1 MAVLAPT
8 SNGYH
13 FTVYTAAD
21 IQRFLG
27 WQEKIS
33 EAIAMLE
40 SNIEVMK
47 SLMRFYTKLE
57 ENRDFDLRL
66 SCTDDIEEFC
76 NQLCNMVNDFTLQI
90 SRARA
95 LVKLTGDRGELIK
108 QHRLERLNQNME
120 REAIMVRI
128 VTIVTLIYLPATF
141 VSTFFSTDII
151 KYQGQD
157 SPQGNFSPVAMERW
171 LQILEP
177 TKQDPASGMEYYEFA
192 VKAYLKGY
200 EDIYKLESEAFRGF
214 NNTTD
219 PKSLGVVTYLGE
231 YTLHNRG
238 REQDLDEY
246 LADTY
251 PPVLNREIIAFWEGM
266 FHIAK
271 TLARIHQ
278 LEHVRG
284 HSIQKYVGWH
294 GDIKPDNI
302 LRVRGKFK
310 LADFGFTRF
319 EKSTIGKPQT
329 THLLGGTRTYG
340 APERDTSEGEDRILF
355 STTIDTWSLG
365 CVFSAVA
372 TWVVLGSQGYEN
384 YGEMRVMA
392 HEQLKKR
399 HTADPS
405 VSVSA
410 CIDAFHDGSQVLPA
424 VLQWHDYLRNSSRKA
439 DTITCQV
446 LDLIETGMLEKDPE
460 KRLSSADLCTRLD
473 TILIEAKATYQNA
486 LQSNSLNPESQEILS
501 AMLELDKRAPKFAGP
516 RPRPATESN
525 GTRKGETIWAADNRH
540 DPSRLA
546 VARSSRVKK
555 SERIDKILRGKIA
568 NREEVIQSGLI
579 PEAIFELPNDERNI
593 STGGEAAGNP
603 SGAFRTTPY
612 AQGNGV
618 NATISSNEIP
628 RNREY
633 APSIPAITYVYS
645 EPDPAGTTHPG
656 LPELVSPVT
665 PTSPTQQPERF
676 STSVPVIGPL
686 AHRTSTFRT
695 HQEVPIVQQYKRL
708 HAIWNKNNKWWAIQR
723 EVPQDEFLSQFID
736 NRDIVFVVDNAASM
750 SYHWPDVTT
759 TLLSLAM
766 KIGTLDKDGLDLKF
780 TIGEK
785 HNVSGAKEWTIL
797 NKFSKSLESVG
808 TSVDRRN
815 MTNMAT
821 ALLKIFDDYQNHDKK
836 QTLIILTDGMW
847 EASEHEDDV
856 ANAITDFIKTL
867 RGKLKKG
874 QRRWFTIQ
882 FVSFGADERAL
893 ERLRRLDDD
902 LERLAEEDVV
912 DWKPWD
918 SVDPDMLI
926 IGSIDARFD
935 GQRAAPDE
943 RLQATSSQLMS
954 QSRSSSG
961 SKRKRFGEIFRLGD
975 RR

>member
-1 MAVLAPT
+1 MQRDIHAEFLSYLQSDSARGVNFEKREFYFPRRITGWLLQKPPNETSSNAVRLFATIYNEKNSTGTFLLNLKDEEVERCPILFAILIKIDCGHMFHIFRH
-8 SNGYH
+8 SIRDDYLGIPDLSDL
-13 FTVYTAAD
+13 YT
-21 IQRFLG
+21 
-27 WQEKIS
+27 
-33 EAIAMLE
+33 
-40 SNIEVMK
+40 
-47 SLMRFYTKLE
+47 
-57 ENRDFDLRL
+57 
-66 SCTDDIEEFC
+66 DIE
-76 NQLCNMVNDFTLQI
+76 
-90 SRARA
+90 RA
-95 LVKLTGDRGELIK
+95 LEGDHVKLPTRYKSAEYRGVTEEFDK
-108 QHRLERLNQNME
+108 QRWAFNPALNVLNMGE
-120 REAIMVRI
+120 EHVKGKS
-128 VTIVTLIYLPATF
+128 VLPFSGGETINIGGTAHVHHYQIHSHLVESKTL
-141 VSTFFSTDII
+141 
-151 KYQGQD
+151 
-157 SPQGNFSPVAMERW
+157 R
-171 LQILEP
+171 QILEP
-177 TKQDPASGMEYYEFA
+177 TKQDPTSGMEYYEFA

-251 PPVLNREIIAFWEGM
+251 PPVLNGEIIAFWEGM

-424 VLQWHDYLRNSSRKA
+424 VMQWHDYLRNSSRKA

-473 TILIEAKATYQNA
+473 TILNEAKATYQNA
-486 LQSNSLNPESQEILS
+486 LQSNSLKPESQEILS

-618 NATISSNEIP
+618 NATISSHEIP
-628 RNREY
+628 RNREH

-645 EPDPAGTTHPG
+645 EPDPTGTTHPG

-695 HQEVPIVQQYKRL
+695 RQEVPIVQQYKQL

-736 NRDIVFVVDNAASM
+736 NRDIVFIVDNAASM

-785 HNVSGAKEWTIL
+785 HNVSGAQEWTIL

-808 TSVDRRN
+808 MSVDRRN

-856 ANAITDFIKTL
+856 ANAITDFIKAL

-902 LERLAEEDVV
+902 LERLAENYE
-912 DWKPWD
+912 
-918 SVDPDMLI
+918 
-926 IGSIDARFD
+926 
-935 GQRAAPDE
+935 
-943 RLQATSSQLMS
+943 
-954 QSRSSSG
+954 
-961 SKRKRFGEIFRLGD
+961 
-975 RR
+975 